1 MTKLKETENLW
12 ILGLFLGITGL
23 ISALVLAV
31 FSDLVREPIAA
42 AELRSTNQAL
52 QQILPPFDNQPSQTV
67 ATIKGAN
74 GAEYTFMGAFK
85 EGQLV
90 ALAATGAIAG
100 YAGPVQAMVG
110 LNPDGTIR
118 AVLITR
124 QNETPGLGANVCERK
139 FQKTIFNLFEPVPE
153 GVAPNSFLDQ
163 FNGKSADPA
172 ANWKVRKDGGS
183 INYVTGA
190 TVTCRAVTELVSELD
205 RCYLANKAEI
215 IGALNSQEGK

>member
-52 QQILPPFDNQPSQTV
+52 QQILPPFDNQPSRTSV
-67 ATIKGAN
+67 KIKAEN
-74 GAEYTFMGAFK
+74 GSEYTFMGAFK
-85 EGQLV
+85 DGRLV
-90 ALAATGAIAG
+90 ALAAIGANAG
-100 YAGPVQAMVG
+100 YAGLVHAMVG
-110 LNPDGTIR
+110 LNPDGSIR

-124 QNETPGLGANVCERK
+124 HNETPGLGSYVCERK
-139 FQKTIFNLFEPVPE
+139 FQKTIFNLFEPKPE
-153 GVAPNSFLDQ
+153 GLPPNSFLDQ
-163 FNGKSADPA
+163 FDGKTARVA

-183 INYVTGA
+183 MKYITGA
-190 TVTCRAVTELVSELD
+190 TVTSRAVTELVSELD